1 LPFLARSFASGLKGI
16 DTFLAAF
23 LYSASLTVFLMLW
36 FLPTLYI
43 FAYTRASTEPVFNFL
58 KRLRHPAMGFVIL
71 LAIFAYGGYLFS
83 FPAYDEK
90 WRASLE
96 VNAGYDLRSGENSL
110 RLAGNEY
117 FRNVNV
123 NADTL
128 HKKFDE
134 RIHQEKLPVAVTA
147 DWAKLSGSESVSPG
161 ARDTASVNYQLTSS
175 RQWYRA
181 NLQLS
186 ADTLEIA
193 DVTANVKYRL
203 NKNGLLFSWYY
214 EPPESLR
221 VEAKFTIPSGAKLI
235 RQMNAVY
242 TEPPVPMQV
251 TAELA
256 EVIYRT
262 TVTYR
267 DTLALPRAQTSTVAE
282 N

>member
-1 LPFLARSFASGLKGI
+1 L
-16 DTFLAAF
+16 
-23 LYSASLTVFLMLW
+23 
-36 FLPTLYI
+36 
-43 FAYTRASTEPVFNFL
+43 
-58 KRLRHPAMGFVIL
+58 GFVIL
-71 LAIFAYGGYLFS
+71 LAIFGYGGYLFS